1 LPDTDVFTI
10 MLADDDLITLL
21 KHDDDAFKIIY
32 HKYSTKL
39 YQSAYNI
46 IRDRE
51 ACEDIIQELFMEV
64 WLKRKSIKI
73 NTSLKSYLFISVK
86 NRVLM
91 KLRSQK
97 ITLGEDAMEFLIDN
111 YATDNMTEERSLK
124 KFLAQEVDR
133 LPEKCA
139 EIFRL
144 SRNEQLSNKEIA
156 ESLNISVKTVE
167 NQISIAIKR
176 LRNSMSEVLSFTIIL
191 LPFLKK

>member
-1 LPDTDVFTI
+1 MP
-10 MLADDDLITLL
+10 ADDDLIILL
-21 KHDDDAFKIIY
+21 KEDDDNAFKIIY
-32 HKYSTKL
+32 HKYSRKL

-46 IRDRE
+46 IRNKE
-51 ACEDIIQELFMEV
+51 ACEDIIQELFMEI

-97 ITLGEDAMEFLIDN
+97 IILGEDAMEFLVDN

-124 KFLAQEVDR
+124 RFLAQEVNR

-139 EIFRL
+139 NIFRL

-156 ESLNISVKTVE
+156 ESLNISAKTVE
-167 NQISIAIKR
+167 NQIGIAIKR
-176 LRNSMSEVLSFTIIL
+176 LRNSMSEVLIFTVIL
-191 LPFLKK
+191 VNFLKK